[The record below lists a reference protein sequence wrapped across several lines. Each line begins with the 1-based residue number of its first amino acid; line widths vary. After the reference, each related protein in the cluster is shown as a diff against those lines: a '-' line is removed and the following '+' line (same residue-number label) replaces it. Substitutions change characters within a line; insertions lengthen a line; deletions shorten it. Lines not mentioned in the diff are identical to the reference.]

1 MSLKISKTKKLPDK
15 IVSIFNFSPSSLLR
29 KMQIFFFK
37 NARFSSPKLYRFP
50 LPWFPSIFIHYR
62 NNTHVA
68 AAIFSITTNFP
79 FYFQYTRIIPES
91 IFEIFIEVSR
101 PILYIPFITYLFNS
115 KSSYIIETIVNSRT
129 ALIVEFPRYH
139 VLHISRFVQ
148 SWPSF
153 NLCTRYIIT
162 SALIIDCTIHCASPV
177 PHLAQVVLPAHNFF
191 PFPPH
196 RVQPPL
202 PRAKGERARRGKPRI
217 PRLRYLLMP
226 LWLKKKAW
234 NFLVTSGRERG
245 RGRGS
250 CDVATPEDFL
260 IKNGRERLRKHS
272 TSTAIVSDDLSAR
285 RAKRKGGGGK
295 RGRRRRKNGGRKI
308 QVENTGDV
316 VFFGH
321 HQPRLRGEITRQNRK
336 NGDGTTEI
344 SLRQPTLSCICGR
357 EGREWERE
365 GGRYSY
371 YNACAWSPFVS
382 LFPFF
387 FFLFF
392 LFFFFDPTTVNLGE
406 AVHFLLFLRPEDE
419 WS

>member
-202 PRAKGERARRGKPRI
+202 PREQRESARDE
-217 PRLRYLLMP
+217 
-226 LWLKKKAW
+226 
-234 NFLVTSGRERG
+234 VS
-245 RGRGS
+245 RGS
-250 CDVATPEDFL
+250 R
-260 IKNGRERLRKHS
+260 GS
-272 TSTAIVSDDLSAR
+272 AIY
-285 RAKRKGGGGK
+285 
-295 RGRRRRKNGGRKI
+295 
-308 QVENTGDV
+308 
-316 VFFGH
+316 
-321 HQPRLRGEITRQNRK
+321 
-336 NGDGTTEI
+336 
-344 SLRQPTLSCICGR
+344 SCH
-357 EGREWERE
+357 
-365 GGRYSY
+365 
-371 YNACAWSPFVS
+371 
-382 LFPFF
+382 
-387 FFLFF
+387 
-392 LFFFFDPTTVNLGE
+392 FD
-406 AVHFLLFLRPEDE
+406 
-419 WS
+419 